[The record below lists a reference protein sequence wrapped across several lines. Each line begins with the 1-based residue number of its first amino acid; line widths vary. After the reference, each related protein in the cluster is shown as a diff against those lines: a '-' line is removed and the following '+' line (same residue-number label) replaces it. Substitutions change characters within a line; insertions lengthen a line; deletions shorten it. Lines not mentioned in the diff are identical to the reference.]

1 MSALSDS
8 RTWEETMHHANFFR
22 RALIVSAAAAFA
34 LTAAKAPAQDKGLV
48 VTGEAA
54 TRAVTNGEISGDAAV
69 KVAQGCLDFA
79 AQHNFVAAVIVL
91 DPYGDVVHSHRMD
104 GVRPDEIEA
113 ALNKARAALFNKN
126 PTNANPQNPNVV
138 AAVRGSLARGF
149 DMAPGGVPIVFDNQ
163 MIGAIGVSGS
173 DTLNADCARAGIA
186 AVPGFSVPAPPTPPA
201 GMQRQR

>member
-1 MSALSDS
+1 
-8 RTWEETMHHANFFR
+8 MHQAAFFR

-34 LTAAKAPAQDKGLV
+34 LSAAKTPAQNKGLL
-48 VTGEAA
+48 VTGDAA

-79 AQHNFVAAVIVL
+79 AQHNFAAAVIVL
-91 DPYGDVVHSHRMD
+91 DPTGDVVHSHRMD
-104 GVRPDEIEA
+104 GVRPDEIVS

-126 PTNANPQNPNVV
+126 ATNANPQNPNVV

-149 DMAPGGVPIVFDNQ
+149 DMSPGGVPIVLDNQ

-173 DTLNADCARAGIA
+173 DTLNGDCARAGIA
-186 AVPGFSVPAPPTPPA
+186 AVPGFSAPAQQNAQPQVQQP
-201 GMQRQR
+201 R